1 MILDLTAFSI
11 YIKPGKT
18 DMRKQANG
26 LSVVAE
32 EEMALDL
39 RAKSIFLFCSKDR
52 KLIKCLYWDRNGFCL
67 WQKRLERDK
76 YPWPETNEQA
86 KQITVEQLTMLLKGI
101 DFWKAHKPIFYQE
114 MN

>member
-26 LSVVAE
+26 LSVIAE

-67 WQKRLERDK
+67 WQLCKASHNCHYVKKDIMRRK
-76 YPWPETNEQA
+76 MKNQAETP
-86 KQITVEQLTMLLKGI
+86 GI
-101 DFWKAHKPIFYQE
+101 SGSYEKSLRIILVTF
-114 MN
+114 